1 MKIVLTGGAGFIGS
15 NMLDRLLAN
24 NHQVVVIDNLSAG
37 KEEHLVQAR
46 KYQDTFTF
54 YRMDIREKKIGEIM
68 VTHKPEA
75 VVHLA
80 AQVSVRESVRDP
92 AYDAGVNILGTLNL
106 LQSCVE
112 NHVRK
117 FIFASSGGAIYAEPK
132 YLPVDEAHLKQPL
145 SPYGISKK
153 IIDDYLVYYNLQYG
167 LRYTSLALSNVYGP
181 RQDPYGEAGVVA
193 IFIGQ
198 ILRGETPT
206 INGDGEQVRDFLYV
220 NDAVEAFI
228 IALEKANKG
237 IYNIGTG
244 VGVSV
249 NRLYEMISELLSFKK
264 EAKHGPPKSGEMR
277 RIFLETAKARD
288 ELDWQAT
295 VSLEEGLRKTIE
307 YFQKNLKK

>member
-1 MKIVLTGGAGFIGS
+1 
-15 NMLDRLLAN
+15 MLDRLLAN

-132 YLPVDEAHLKQPL
+132 YLPV
-145 SPYGISKK
+145 G
-153 IIDDYLVYYNLQYG
+153 
-167 LRYTSLALSNVYGP
+167 
-181 RQDPYGEAGVVA
+181 
-193 IFIGQ
+193 
-198 ILRGETPT
+198 
-206 INGDGEQVRDFLYV
+206 
-220 NDAVEAFI
+220 
-228 IALEKANKG
+228 
-237 IYNIGTG
+237 
-244 VGVSV
+244 
-249 NRLYEMISELLSFKK
+249 
-264 EAKHGPPKSGEMR
+264 
-277 RIFLETAKARD
+277 
-288 ELDWQAT
+288 
-295 VSLEEGLRKTIE
+295 
-307 YFQKNLKK
+307 